1 MILFML
7 KATEDCRRKCVA
19 FIEELLT
26 GTVNFVELSTFYQ
39 PLKPFEGEGVGDKV
53 PAVFTE
59 PKPSQALLFL
69 LHQLNALKVP
79 LETSAWKY

>member
-1 MILFML
+1 MSPFMV
-7 KATEDCRRKCVA
+7 KATEDCRGKCAA

-39 PLKPFEGEGVGDKV
+39 QLKPFEGEGVGDKV
-53 PAVFTE
+53 LAVTAE
-59 PKPSQALLFL
+59 PKPSKAILFS

-79 LETSAWKY
+79 LETGA